1 MQRSQ
6 SVIAADVVKQIVFPN
21 TDQAQIAFD
30 HIVALD
36 PVLYNAF
43 DVNEFADKVETM
55 GAGYV
60 LFSVGQNRGYVSTT
74 SAIYDNNS
82 PPCPTSGTESTT
94 VAKGCKNQTGKNKA
108 DFTPTR
114 DLVLDLAK
122 ALKAKG
128 IRTIAYTPCGAPNR
142 WTGVNLGDG
151 QRPQWYY
158 DFVKERT
165 QAWGGNISGWWFDGC
180 YDNCPSSDAPKKFW
194 DSTTAVNNKLAIS
207 FNNGIGIPK
216 SFRSRSGYDH
226 YTPGE
231 MNRLFRQSDFDGFS
245 GGAIARADG
254 KKIQW
259 HGWTYVTHHDPFNPP
274 GWGGWGQV
282 DANLRFTKEQIRDNT
297 KFIFAAWS
305 RKMAVNPDA
314 SYARIVEHS
323 YRAR

>member
-1 MQRSQ
+1 MKKMNKAI
-6 SVIAADVVKQIVFPN
+6 VKKAIAWLPRMAVTASLVPLILISIGTSLAQTQVVE
-21 TDQAQIAFD
+21 QARWMKDAKWGVGIIYLAGGGD
-30 HIVALD
+30 NNVWYNIEDYDDWNHYI
-36 PVLYNAF
+36 NAF
-43 DVNEFADKVETM
+43 DVNEFADKVEKM

-74 SAIYDNNS
+74 STIYDNNS

-128 IRTIAYTPCGAPNR
+128 IRTIAYTPSGAPNR

-165 QAWGGNISGWWFDGC
+165 QAWGDNISGWWFDGC
-180 YDNCPSSDAPKKFW
+180 YDNCPTSDAPKKFW

-259 HGWTYVTHHDPFNPP
+259 HGWTYVTHHDPFNPS
-274 GWGGWGQV
+274 V
-282 DANLRFTKEQIRDNT
+282 A
-297 KFIFAAWS
+297 
-305 RKMAVNPDA
+305 
-314 SYARIVEHS
+314 
-323 YRAR
+323 